1 MELVLTKNV
10 NYALGVPSK
19 IRQKCASGELLHTRR
34 KGMVSIRK
42 LPERTGKRR
51 KINRLQSPIF
61 RRDVRAIFALI
72 LRNICGGTHHL

>member
-1 MELVLTKNV
+1 
-10 NYALGVPSK
+10 
-19 IRQKCASGELLHTRR
+19 
-34 KGMVSIRK
+34 MVSIRK

-72 LRNICGGTHHL
+72 LRNI